1 MTMPHKRI
9 YIGDGVYAEFDGYQ
23 VWVHTMSGDT
33 KMESIALPNDGTFTS
48 LVRYAS
54 QFYPG
59 IIPNK

>member
-1 MTMPHKRI
+1 MTMP
-9 YIGDGVYAEFDGYQ
+9 YEPQYLGDGVHVEFDGYQ
-23 VWVHTMSGDT
+23 VWVHTMNGDT
-33 KMESIALPNDGTFTS
+33 KMASIALPNDGTFTN